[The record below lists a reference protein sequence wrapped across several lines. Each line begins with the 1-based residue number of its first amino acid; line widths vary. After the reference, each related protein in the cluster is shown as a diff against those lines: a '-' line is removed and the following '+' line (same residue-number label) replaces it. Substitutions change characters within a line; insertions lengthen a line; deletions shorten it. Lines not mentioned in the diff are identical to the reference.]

1 MKQRDLQDAEARRF
15 TVLRSRY
22 YGGSRALEGPRAIT
36 KFLAFY
42 IAAEQSGRHWRY
54 RRFDQSRSLLGD
66 AAGQQSFLDRP

>member
-22 YGGSRALEGPRAIT
+22 YGRKQSLEDPRAIT

-42 IAAEQSGRHWRY
+42 IAAEPIRQTLEISAIRPEQELAWRCCWTTK
-54 RRFDQSRSLLGD
+54 L
-66 AAGQQSFLDRP
+66 P